1 MPGAIVTQFINLIE
15 ARRVPDALM
24 LLSAECEY
32 DNVPIGKVTGPEQ
45 VGAILGP
52 FVDRYDE
59 VDWVV
64 HHQVASG
71 TADEG
76 VVMNERTDRFRTGDT
91 WMDLPVCGV
100 FELTEDGKIA
110 LWRDYFDLPTM
121 MDQIAALGG
130 G

>member
-15 ARRVPDALM
+15 ARRVPDALA
-24 LLSAECEY
+24 LLAPDCEY

-64 HHQVASG
+64 HHQVVSG
-71 TADEG
+71 TADDG
-76 VVMNERTDRFRTGDT
+76 VVMNERTDRFRCGER
-91 WMDLPVCGV
+91 WVELPVMGLFLV
-100 FELTEDGKIA
+100 RGGKIE
-110 LWRDYFDLPTM
+110 LWRDYFDLATLQRASQP
-121 MDQIAALGG
+121 G
-130 G
+130 

>member
-15 ARRVPDALM
+15 ARRVPDALA
-24 LLSAECEY
+24 LLAPDCEY

-76 VVMNERTDRFRTGDT
+76 VVMNERTDRFRSGDR
-91 WMDLPVCGV
+91 WVELPVMGLFLV
-100 FELTEDGKIA
+100 RQGKID
-110 LWRDYFDLPTM
+110 LWRDYFDLATLQRASQP
-121 MDQIAALGG
+121 A
-130 G
+130 

>member
-76 VVMNERTDRFRTGDT
+76 VVMNERTDRFRSGDR
-91 WMDLPVCGV
+91 WVELPVMGLFLV
-100 FELTEDGKIA
+100 RQGKID
-110 LWRDYFDLPTM
+110 LWRDYFDLATLQRASQP
-121 MDQIAALGG
+121 A
-130 G
+130 

>member
-15 ARRVPDALM
+15 ARRVPDALA
-24 LLSAECEY
+24 LLAPDCEY

-64 HHQVASG
+64 HHQVVSG
-71 TADEG
+71 TADDG
-76 VVMNERTDRFRTGDT
+76 VVMNERTDRFRSGER
-91 WMDLPVCGV
+91 WVELPVMGLFLV
-100 FELTEDGKIA
+100 RGGKIE
-110 LWRDYFDLPTM
+110 LWRDYFDLATLQRASQP
-121 MDQIAALGG
+121 G
-130 G
+130 

>member
-52 FVDRYDE
+52 FVGRYDE

-76 VVMNERTDRFRTGDT
+76 VVMNEHTDRFRSGDR
-91 WMDLPVCGV
+91 WVELPVMGLFLV
-100 FELTEDGKIA
+100 RQGKID
-110 LWRDYFDLPTM
+110 LWRDYFDLATLQRASQP
-121 MDQIAALGG
+121 A
-130 G
+130 

>member
-52 FVDRYDE
+52 FVGRYDE

-76 VVMNERTDRFRTGDT
+76 VVMNERTDRFRSGDR
-91 WMDLPVCGV
+91 WVELPVMGLFLV
-100 FELTEDGKIA
+100 RQGKID
-110 LWRDYFDLPTM
+110 LWRDYFDLATLQRASQP
-121 MDQIAALGG
+121 A
-130 G
+130 

>member
-1 MPGAIVTQFINLIE
+1 MPGAIVTQFIILIE

-52 FVDRYDE
+52 FVGRYDE

-76 VVMNERTDRFRTGDT
+76 VVMNERTDRFRSGDR
-91 WMDLPVCGV
+91 WVELPVMGLFLV
-100 FELTEDGKIA
+100 RQGKID
-110 LWRDYFDLPTM
+110 LWRDYFDLATLQRASQP
-121 MDQIAALGG
+121 A
-130 G
+130 

>member
-64 HHQVASG
+64 HHQVVSG

-76 VVMNERTDRFRTGDT
+76 VVMNERTDRFRSGDR
-91 WMDLPVCGV
+91 WVELPVMGLFLV
-100 FELTEDGKIA
+100 RQGKID
-110 LWRDYFDLPTM
+110 LWRDYFDLATLQRASQP
-121 MDQIAALGG
+121 A
-130 G
+130 